1 MQRFRIQNYKKIQD
15 TDWIEC
21 NNITA
26 FVGKNEAGKSAL
38 FRGLSKINPSDGEK
52 YDGLKEF
59 PRRRYTAEFNQK
71 DWPVSSVEFK
81 LDDDDVKKLGEVCSA
96 LERVSEVVVT
106 RCYSN
111 KCTFEFKPEASI
123 LSLSVEQYLSSLN
136 DWKTKVDNAKVPKE
150 QVERTGQI
158 RTAINNV
165 LAPIIQSLKEKNSSD
180 PIDTAT
186 VQKISHVLT
195 SNLNEEWEQNLF
207 KEIADENNKFLE
219 TTNTVDKIAKAER
232 WVLENMP
239 RYIYFDRYDMIDS
252 AVHIEKFI
260 SESGQH
266 PDNPRLRTTKC
277 LFKHVGLK
285 PEFLQESD
293 PNNKDKAEEELRR
306 LADKRSISL
315 SSASSTMTEKFA
327 NWWEQ
332 RKHKFRYDIDGQFFR
347 VWVSDDLDPSEI
359 ELDQRSAGMQYFFS
373 FYLVFLVEA
382 FDAHKNS
389 ILLLDEPGLH
399 YHGTAQRKV
408 VKFLQKI
415 SEDNQLLY
423 STHSPFMIDGERLQD
438 VRIVYEHEKEG
449 HTLVSSDVW
458 PHDPDSLFPLQAG
471 LGYSLAQTLF
481 YSKYNFVVEGI
492 TDYLILKAM
501 NELLARKNME
511 TLGRD
516 VVIIPSGGTRN
527 IMPLAAMLVGNDL
540 KLAVLLDGDQP
551 GIQEEKR
558 LKEKL
563 LVNCLLVN
571 SFAGKDDAEIED
583 LFLEEF
589 YMKALEAYSGKEVQ
603 FSEEEKSIACIT
615 KRVEQAFKR
624 LKLDGFEKWKVA
636 NVLVDWIQKDSGE
649 NKISDDTCKTFEKIF
664 VKVNALLKRYPTDP
678 KTDHLVNN

>member
-111 KCTFEFKPEASI
+111 KCTFEFSPEASI
-123 LSLSVEQYLSSLN
+123 PRLSVESYLSFLN
-136 DWKTKVDNAKVPKE
+136 YWKTKVGSAEAPEV
-150 QVERTGQI
+150 QVERAGQI

-186 VQKISHVLT
+186 VQQISHALT
-195 SNLNEEWEQNLF
+195 SNLKEEWEQNLF
-207 KEIADENNKFLE
+207 KEIADENNEFLE
-219 TTNTVDKIAKAER
+219 TTKIVDEIDKAGH

-239 RYIYFDRYDMIDS
+239 RYIYFDRYDIIDS
-252 AVHIEKFI
+252 AVHIGNFI
-260 SESGQH
+260 SESGQR
-266 PDNPRLRTTKC
+266 PGDPRLRTTKC
-277 LFKHVGLK
+277 LFEHVGLK
-285 PEFLQESD
+285 PEFLQKTD
-293 PNNKDKAEEELRR
+293 PTNKDNAEEKLRR
-306 LADKRSISL
+306 LADERSISL

-332 RKHKFRYDIDGQFFR
+332 RKHRFRYDIDGQFFR

-382 FDAHKNS
+382 LDAHKNS

-438 VRIVYEHEKEG
+438 VRIVYEHEEGG

-589 YMKALEAYSGKEVQ
+589 YMKALKKAYPGKEVQ

-615 KRVEQAFKR
+615 KRVEQAFER
-624 LKLDGFEKWKVA
+624 LKPDGFEKWKVA
-636 NVLVDWIQKDSGE
+636 GVLVDWIQKDSGG

-664 VKVNALLKRYPTDP
+664 TKVNTLLKR
-678 KTDHLVNN
+678 